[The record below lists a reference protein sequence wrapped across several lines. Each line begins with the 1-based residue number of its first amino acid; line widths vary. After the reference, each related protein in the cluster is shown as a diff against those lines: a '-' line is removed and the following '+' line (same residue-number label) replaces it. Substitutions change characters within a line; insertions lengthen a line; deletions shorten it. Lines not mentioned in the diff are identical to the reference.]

1 MAGDHESTPDG
12 GTGTETQP
20 SMSQPESH
28 TYTKAT
34 SIPLTSLLDPSEAAA
49 ANGVAGKT
57 ASDLPLHM
65 DFSSSKLG
73 MAFWTERE
81 HLVVKAR
88 QGSVLTRGLVVKTDH
103 FAGGEWAG
111 HGSGISKSC

>member
-1 MAGDHESTPDG
+1 MAGEHESSVDS
-12 GTGTETQP
+12 GTGAETQP
-20 SMSQPESH
+20 PMSPPDSQA
-28 TYTKAT
+28 YTKAT
-34 SIPLTSLLDPSEAAA
+34 SIPITSLLDPSEAAA

-73 MAFWTERE
+73 MAFWTDRE

-111 HGSGISKSC
+111 HGSGGSQSC